1 MSWSHQPLVKVRK
14 QVGWH
19 AAPVHWC
26 SDSLFLSLISIF
38 TAACFGPASV
48 TDDHSTQ
55 CSCPAD
61 VVPLRPQTCLFCSQF
76 ILPPT
81 LSIAM
86 RKREKQAVE
95 VWDCVLH
102 LQMHQ
107 NRTSGDGLDQLNTW
121 CSKNLYFLI
130 ICMITTYSIVCHLLL
145 ILFTSQNIQ
154 TSCSKSVRREDSVV
168 ISLPRHWTCTLVLMR
183 VQQNHPVLPSFLS
196 FW

>member
-76 ILPPT
+76 ILPST

-95 VWDCVLH
+95 VWDCVTPAFTDAPK
-102 LQMHQ
+102 Q
-107 NRTSGDGLDQLNTW
+107 NQWRWFG
-121 CSKNLYFLI
+121 
-130 ICMITTYSIVCHLLL
+130 
-145 ILFTSQNIQ
+145 
-154 TSCSKSVRREDSVV
+154 SVKY
-168 ISLPRHWTCTLVLMR
+168 LVLR
-183 VQQNHPVLPSFLS
+183 KFILSYYLYDYNLQHCLSSFAHFIHQS
-196 FW
+196 EY